1 MAVFCLMSAGGLVA
15 MPLAC
20 LADEAAAEDK
30 AEKTEEKTEDAKT
43 PAKAEKI
50 KIERVVLSGTYVDLV
65 GPAELDPL
73 SLVMGD
79 GPSRGKSFYKLCDFL
94 DELSKKEDVDH
105 VVFDLSANSLSFNLA
120 QLDELLRRIELVKKA
135 GKKLAAWLENPSPT
149 HLAIAA
155 ACDHVAMSDFGGI
168 DMPSKSLQSLFYRD
182 AMDLLGVKAS
192 VVRAGNFKGA
202 VEPYLNSAMSDHLR
216 DHYLDMLA
224 TMNDAE
230 VSMIARGRGLT
241 TEQVRELQKL
251 RVLLPKEALAAGL
264 VDALAPTGTLKTAMA
279 RWAGAEGEVDWVEKG
294 RSARKE
300 MSMFELMSKMM
311 SGGSSG
317 SSRIRKP
324 SIAVMHL
331 SGTIIDG
338 TKTSGGSIVSGPTV
352 KAIRELID
360 DEKVEG
366 VVVRVNSP
374 GGSATASEAIRQAL
388 LELKAKKPVVV
399 SMGEMAAS
407 GGYWVSCLG
416 VPVYAERGTITG
428 SIGVFSMKLSFG
440 SLMKRVGVHVEN
452 IALDEAAVAFA
463 PDRAWNDDDEAT
475 LQKTIDDVY
484 TRFLDIVGEARG
496 IEVDQLHDLAGGR
509 VWSGTQAKQHG
520 LVDEI
525 GGLDNC
531 IAVVAKKADLES
543 YEVVHRPQ
551 LSSGLDLSTLLGD
564 SDEDLRAIGISA
576 TAIDLLKKRGLATA
590 VLEALLGDAFG
601 SGQVRPSVWA
611 LGPADLSIR

>member
-65 GPAELDPL
+65 GPAEFDPL

-463 PDRAWNDDDEAT
+463 PDRPWNDDDEAT

-496 IEVDQLHDLAGGR
+496 IEVEQLHDLAGGR

-531 IAVVAKKADLES
+531 LAVVAKKADLES

-551 LSSGLDLSTLLGD
+551 LSSGPRSVDTPWRLGRRPA
-564 SDEDLRAIGISA
+564 SDRYLCNRD
-576 TAIDLLKKRGLATA
+576 
-590 VLEALLGDAFG
+590 
-601 SGQVRPSVWA
+601 
-611 LGPADLSIR
+611 

>member
-1 MAVFCLMSAGGLVA
+1 MAVFFLMSAGGPAAV
-15 MPLAC
+15 PLAC
-20 LADEAAAEDK
+20 FADEAAAEDK
-30 AEKTEEKTEDAKT
+30 AGKTEGKTSDAKT
-43 PAKAEKI
+43 PAKAEQT

-65 GPAELDPL
+65 GPAEFDPL

-230 VSMIARGRGLT
+230 VSMIAKGRGLT

-279 RWAGAEGEVDWVEKG
+279 RWAGAEGEVEWVEKG

-311 SGGSSG
+311 SGSSSS

-331 SGTIIDG
+331 SGTIVDG
-338 TKTSGGSIVSGPTV
+338 TKTSAGSIVSGPTV

-463 PDRAWNDDDEAT
+463 PDRPWNDDDEAT

-496 IEVDQLHDLAGGR
+496 IEVEQLHDLAGGR

-531 IAVVAKKADLES
+531 LAVVAKKADLES

-551 LSSGLDLSTLLGD
+551 LSTGLDLSTLLGD

>member
-1 MAVFCLMSAGGLVA
+1 MAVFFLMSAGGPAAV
-15 MPLAC
+15 PLAC
-20 LADEAAAEDK
+20 FADEAAAEDK
-30 AEKTEEKTEDAKT
+30 AEKTEEKTSDAKT
-43 PAKAEKI
+43 PAKAEQT

-65 GPAELDPL
+65 GPAEFDPL

-230 VSMIARGRGLT
+230 VSMIAKGRGLT

-279 RWAGAEGEVDWVEKG
+279 RWAGAEGEVEWVEKG

-311 SGGSSG
+311 SGSSSS

-331 SGTIIDG
+331 SGTIVDG
-338 TKTSGGSIVSGPTV
+338 TKTSAGSIVSGPTV

-440 SLMKRVGVHVEN
+440 SLMKLVGVHVEN

-463 PDRAWNDDDEAT
+463 PDRPWNDDDEAT

-496 IEVDQLHDLAGGR
+496 IEVEQLHDLAGGR

-531 IAVVAKKADLES
+531 LAVVAKKADLES

-551 LSSGLDLSTLLGD
+551 LSTGLDLSTLLGD

>member
-1 MAVFCLMSAGGLVA
+1 M
-15 MPLAC
+15 
-20 LADEAAAEDK
+20 
-30 AEKTEEKTEDAKT
+30 
-43 PAKAEKI
+43 
-50 KIERVVLSGTYVDLV
+50 VLSGTYVDLV
-65 GPAELDPL
+65 GPAEFDPL

-230 VSMIARGRGLT
+230 VSMIAKGRGLT

-279 RWAGAEGEVDWVEKG
+279 RWAGAEGEVEWVEKG

-311 SGGSSG
+311 SGSS
-317 SSRIRKP
+317 SSSSLIRKP
-324 SIAVMHL
+324 SVAVMHL
-331 SGTIIDG
+331 SGTIVDG
-338 TKTSGGSIVSGPTV
+338 TTTSAGSIVSGPTV

-416 VPVYAERGTITG
+416 VPVYAERGMITG

-452 IALDEAAVAFA
+452 IALDDAAVAFA
-463 PDRAWNDDDEAT
+463 PDRPWNDDDEAT

-496 IEVDQLHDLAGGR
+496 IEVEQLHDLAGGR

-531 IAVVAKKADLES
+531 LAVVAKKADLES

-551 LSSGLDLSTLLGD
+551 LSTGLDLSTLLGY

-576 TAIDLLKKRGLATA
+576 TAIDLLKNRGLATA

>member
-1 MAVFCLMSAGGLVA
+1 MAVFFLMSAGGPAAV
-15 MPLAC
+15 PLAC
-20 LADEAAAEDK
+20 FADESAAEDK
-30 AEKTEEKTEDAKT
+30 AEKTEEKTSDAKT

-65 GPAELDPL
+65 GPAEFDPL
-73 SLVMGD
+73 SLVIGD

-230 VSMIARGRGLT
+230 VSMIAKGRGLT

-279 RWAGAEGEVDWVEKG
+279 RWAGAEGEVDCVEKG

-311 SGGSSG
+311 SGGSSS

-324 SIAVMHL
+324 SVAVMHL
-331 SGTIIDG
+331 SGTIVDG
-338 TKTSGGSIVSGPTV
+338 TTTSAGSIVSGPTV

-440 SLMKRVGVHVEN
+440 SLMKLVGVHVEN

-463 PDRAWNDDDEAT
+463 PDRPWNDDDEAT

-496 IEVDQLHDLAGGR
+496 IEVEQLHDLAGGR

-531 IAVVAKKADLES
+531 LAVVAKKADLES

-551 LSSGLDLSTLLGD
+551 LSTGLDLSTLLGD